1 MSLLKK
7 QCLNKKQ
14 LFIDNKKMNLGKLTP
29 LRLDFLKVVFSLEVN
44 ISRRSNS
51 ILI

>member
-7 QCLNKKQ
+7 QCLNKQQ
-14 LFIDNKKMNLGKLTP
+14 LFIDNKDMNLGKLTP
-29 LRLDFLKVVFSLEVN
+29 LRLDFLKVVFSLGVN
-44 ISRRSNS
+44 ISRSSNA

>member
-7 QCLNKKQ
+7 QCLNKQQ
-14 LFIDNKKMNLGKLTP
+14 LFIDNKKMNLGKLTL
-29 LRLDFLKVVFSLEVN
+29 LRLDFFKVVFSLGVN